1 MRVLPHSSAAR
12 RAGSAL
18 ALAFGLCAL
27 AALGL
32 GLSGCGSANRPV
44 AAATPQDQLR
54 LAQLRY
60 DRREYLEA
68 IELAKGY
75 IQFRAG
81 ASDLDEAHFLLGM
94 CYVQRKEWPL
104 AAGEFLIVASEFSD
118 SPRAGDAH
126 YWLGTSYWKQAR
138 GPQFDQD
145 YTRRAIAQWDRFLQ
159 LYPDHPKAEE
169 ARAVR
174 LEGRARLAEKALRNG
189 NLYVTLK
196 HWDPARYYFNL
207 VLHDYSDT
215 KWVDAAR
222 VGIAATYR
230 GTGQF
235 AEARAVLEDALPA
248 MTDPEAKH
256 KAEELL
262 KKLPPAPPPPPAA
275 SDSTGASG
283 TTEQPG

>member
-1 MRVLPHSSAAR
+1 MDVLSHWWAAR
-12 RAGSAL
+12 RAGSSLAL
-18 ALAFGLCAL
+18 ALL
-27 AALGL
+27 AWLGL
-32 GLSGCGSANRPV
+32 GLGVAGCGGANLPV

-104 AAGEFLIVASEFSD
+104 AAGEFLIVTSEFPD
-118 SPRAGDAH
+118 SPRAGDSH
-126 YWLGTSYWKQAR
+126 YWLGMSYWRQAR
-138 GPQFDQD
+138 GPQLDQD

-159 LYPDHPKAEE
+159 MFPDHPKAEE
-169 ARAVR
+169 GRATR
-174 LEGRARLAEKALRNG
+174 LEGRSRLAEKALRNG

-196 HWDPARYYFNL
+196 HWGPARFYFDM
-207 VLHDYSDT
+207 VLRDYADT
-215 KWVDAAR
+215 RWVDAAK
-222 VGIAATYR
+222 VGMAATYR
-230 GTGQF
+230 GTGQTL
-235 AEARAVLEDALPA
+235 EARAMIEEALPT
-248 MTDPEAKH
+248 MTDPEARK
-256 KAEELL
+256 KAEEML

-275 SDSTGASG
+275 TDSTGSG
-283 TTEQPG
+283 TTELPG